1 MFLTWY
7 FCQRNHS
14 KNGIQKWLKTN
25 INAHGIDIYSS
36 IDTDI
41 PKLWDIGASKVMENR
56 NFSVSREVSKTLL
69 NPNQEINQLHHV

>member
-1 MFLTWY
+1 MLTELT
-7 FCQRNHS
+7 F
-14 KNGIQKWLKTN
+14 TVV
-25 INAHGIDIYSS
+25 
-36 IDTDI
+36 DTDI